1 MEGMLSMADNKQDR
15 SPAMFSPIARF
26 PRATSRLKVSPAEAA
41 LVRGDTRLAP
51 GSDALE
57 ESEQRYRHL
66 FHNMP
71 IALLQL
77 DLHEIA
83 QLLRRLHADGVS
95 DLGGYLDRNPDLV
108 GRMMDTVVATDANDC
123 ALAMFG
129 ARDRGQLVGRC
140 GFLWR
145 RTPDTFRRAM
155 ESRFQGE
162 TVFQEET
169 KLSTLDGREI
179 AVHFVASRL
188 GLEGDNGVG
197 LVGVIDITDRA
208 QVQERLQQVQAEFA
222 HAARI
227 SMLGELSA
235 SIAHEV
241 NQPLS
246 AIRTS
251 CETVLRWLDEPEPN
265 VTKTRNSIKRILDD
279 ARRASETVARIRN
292 MVSGQAPQR
301 TAVVLQE
308 VISESLLFLR
318 HEFQLKGISV
328 SLDLAPALSE
338 VAGDRTQLQQVVV
351 NLAINAAQ
359 EMAKSGAARRS
370 IGIRTHQKDS
380 HTVCCIIEDSGR
392 GIDKGHLPRLF
403 ESFFTTKDAGM
414 GLGLPIAR
422 SIIEDHGG
430 QISADNESSLG
441 GARFV
446 FELPAAPSAN

>member
-1 MEGMLSMADNKQDR
+1 
-15 SPAMFSPIARF
+15 MFSPIARF
-26 PRATSRLKVSPAEAA
+26 PRADSLPKIDLAEAT
-41 LVRGDTRLAP
+41 VVSGDAKFAQGR
-51 GSDALE
+51 DALE
-57 ESEQRYRHL
+57 ESEQRFRHL

-95 DLGGYLDRNPDLV
+95 DLGGYLDRNPDVV
-108 GRMMDTVVATDANDC
+108 GQMMDTVVATDANDC

-129 ARDRGQLVGRC
+129 ARDRSELVGRC

-145 RTPDTFRRAM
+145 RRPETFRRAM
-155 ESRFQGE
+155 ESRFRGE

-169 KLSTLDGREI
+169 KLTTRDGREI
-179 AVHFVASRL
+179 TVHFVASRL
-188 GLEGDNGVG
+188 GLDGDRGAG

-227 SMLGELSA
+227 SMVGELTA

-251 CETVLRWLDEPEPN
+251 CETVLRWLDEPQPN

-279 ARRASETVARIRN
+279 ARRASEIVTRIRK

-301 TAVVLQE
+301 AAVVLQE

-318 HEFQLKGISV
+318 HELQSKGISV

-338 VAGDRTQLQQVVV
+338 VTGDHTQLQQVVV
-351 NLAINAAQ
+351 NLTINAAQ
-359 EMAKSGAARRS
+359 EMAKSNSARRS

-380 HTVCCIIEDSGR
+380 NTVCCIIEDSGR
-392 GIDKGHLPRLF
+392 GIDKEHLPHLF
-403 ESFFTTKDAGM
+403 DSFFTTKDAGM

-422 SIIEDHGG
+422 SIIEAHGG